1 MSIFRKSNNEKL
13 VTDIKSVVADAEAI
27 LQATANQA
35 GGEIAHLRG
44 SMAGRLAAAKDHL
57 VAIEEAL
64 EQKAAQAAKGTDE
77 YIHENPWQSALVAGG
92 VGLVVGYL
100 ISFRRH

>member
-1 MSIFRKSNNEKL
+1 MSIFRKSNNEQL

-44 SMAGRLAAAKDHL
+44 SMASRLAAAKGQL

-64 EQKAAQAAKGTDE
+64 AQKAGQAAKDTDE
-77 YIHENPWQSALVAGG
+77 YIHDNPWQAALVAGG
-92 VGLVVGYL
+92 FGLLVGYL